1 MRFALLQPG
10 IPSRRRTT
18 GSLKQQVVVVTGGG
32 RGLGRAFAVALAHQG
47 AHVAIIARS
56 EDQLGETVAQ
66 VKRAGGSAHAF
77 VADVTDIDAAGNTHA
92 AIRETMGPIDLL
104 VNNAGVAAP
113 IGPVAEADVAEW
125 WSCLEINLRAPML
138 WSRIV
143 LPEMIQRKSGRIINV
158 ASGAGAVAIPSMS
171 AYVTS
176 KTALIRF
183 TEVLAHEVAP
193 HGVRVF
199 SIEPGTVRTAM
210 AMWAL
215 ESPAGRRW
223 MPWYRNIFDQHS
235 DVLPEYSAELVVR
248 LARGDADMLTGRF
261 IARGDDLDEIIRRAD
276 KAIENEWGVLRVRG
290 R

>member
-1 MRFALLQPG
+1 M
-10 IPSRRRTT
+10 S
-18 GSLKQQVVVVTGGG
+18 GSLSKQVVVVTGGG
-32 RGLGRAFAVALAHQG
+32 RGLGRAFAVALAHEG

-56 EDQLGETVAQ
+56 VDQLEETVEQ
-66 VKRAGGSAHAF
+66 VRRAGGSAHAF
-77 VADVTDIDAAGNTHA
+77 AADVTDIDAAGNTHA
-92 AIRETMGPIDLL
+92 AIRERLGPIDLL

-113 IGPVAEADVAEW
+113 IGPVAEADAAEW

-143 LPEMIQRKSGRIINV
+143 LPEMISRQSGRIINV
-158 ASGAGAVAIPSMS
+158 ASGAGAVAIPYMS

-183 TEVLAHEVAP
+183 TEVLAQEVAP

-223 MPWYRNIFDQHS
+223 MPWYRNIFDQQR

-248 LARGDADMLTGRF
+248 LARGDADLLTGRF

>member
-1 MRFALLQPG
+1 MA
-10 IPSRRRTT
+10 
-18 GSLKQQVVVVTGGG
+18 GSLSNCVVVVTGGG
-32 RGLGRAFAVALAHQG
+32 RGLGRAFAVALAHEG
-47 AHVAIIARS
+47 AHVAVIARS
-56 EDQLGETVAQ
+56 EDQLVDTVEH
-66 VKRAGGSAHAF
+66 VRRAGGCAHAF
-77 VADVTDIDAAGNTHA
+77 VADVTDADASGNTHA
-92 AIRETMGPIDLL
+92 AIRQALGPIDLL

-113 IGPVAEADVAEW
+113 IGPVSEADVEEW

-158 ASGAGAVAIPSMS
+158 ASGAGAVAIPYMS

-183 TEVLAHEVAP
+183 TEVLGQEVEP

-223 MPWYRNIFDQHS
+223 IPWYRNIFDQQQ

-248 LARGDADMLTGRF
+248 LARGDADVLTGRF
-261 IARGDDLDEIIRRAD
+261 IARGDDLDDIIRRSD
-276 KAIENEWGVLRVRG
+276 KAIENEWGMLRVRG